1 MDNSPLKRPFKIE
14 INFEF
19 IVVIALVGYIVI
31 ALLGTTDA
39 RKDYERILG
48 SLVSGYVGYDYK
60 GNQAQKQLPK
70 TEVK

>member
-48 SLVSGYVGYDYK
+48 SLVSGYVGYAYK